1 MIKTFVATAA
11 FAGILF
17 SGSAFAQSTP
27 GEETFFELNKALA
40 ASQRCIGVDLS
51 QDQHNSMQA
60 HIAEAAGEPI
70 GAGRRLELIL
80 QAKQRI
86 QKLALAKGCSQAE
99 VAESVALYESDLA
112 GLL

>member
-1 MIKTFVATAA
+1 MIKTFASTVAV
-11 FAGILF
+11 AGILF
-17 SGSAFAQSTP
+17 TGNAIAQSTP

-40 ASQRCIGVDLS
+40 ASQRCSGVELS

-86 QKLALAKGCSQAE
+86 QKLAVTKGCSQAE
-99 VAESVALYESDLA
+99 VAESVARYESDLA